1 MKELEDLFEY
11 LFDLLLEKWIIKEE
25 IGTREKLKC

>member
-1 MKELEDLFEY
+1 MKGLEDLFEY